1 MKCGNCGAVV
11 AKGAGRFCTHC
22 AAVLPD
28 AERVSAYEFRTDE
41 ARFDEAERHDGFDLA
56 MRHEPEPAH
65 GGMGQVVG
73 IVVLVFGVFWTF
85 MALSMFPPMA
95 LFGLLFVGIA
105 FYGAVYKP
113 MQLARA
119 PLERTLAIVVD
130 ERTSVSGGGQNSSA
144 STHYYATLQF
154 RDGRRVELNCSG
166 KLAGEITR
174 GDLGVA
180 CTKLGKHLVGFA
192 RIPV

>member
-1 MKCGNCGAVV
+1 MKCDNCGAAVM
-11 AKGAGRFCTHC
+11 KGSGRFCTHC
-22 AAVLPD
+22 GGVLPD
-28 AERVSAYEFRTDE
+28 AERISAYEFRTDE
-41 ARFDEAERHDGFDLA
+41 ARFDEAERHDGFAQA
-56 MRHEPEPAH
+56 MRHVPEPAQ
-65 GGMGQVVG
+65 GGAASVIG
-73 IVVLVFGVFWTF
+73 ILVLVFGVFWTI

-95 LFGLLFVGIA
+95 LFGIFFIGIA

-119 PLERTLAIVVD
+119 PLERALAIVVD
-130 ERTSVSGGGQNSSA
+130 ERTSVSGGKDST
-144 STHYYATLQF
+144 STHYYATLQL
-154 RDGRRVELNCSG
+154 RDGRRCEFSCSG

-180 CTKLGKHLVGFA
+180 CTKLGKHLLGFA